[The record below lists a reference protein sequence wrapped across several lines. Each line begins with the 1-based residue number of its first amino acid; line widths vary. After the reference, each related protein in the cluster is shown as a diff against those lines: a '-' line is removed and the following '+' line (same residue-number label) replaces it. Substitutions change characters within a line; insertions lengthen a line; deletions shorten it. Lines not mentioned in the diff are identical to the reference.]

1 MLRLLTPR
9 NLGLAVVAALAL
21 LPAYANNYL
30 LFVANLTL
38 IYVILAVGLNLLIGY
53 TGLLAFMNGSLF
65 GVGAYATAI
74 LRLDVGL
81 PYGLAIPA
89 GALITM
95 AIGVL
100 VALPALRLAGLYLAL
115 ATIAFAQFILWGL
128 LHWDRVTRGPSGI
141 ITPQIDYGALGS
153 FELVHYY
160 VTLAVVCAIV
170 WLTVNL
176 LRSRFG
182 RAFVA
187 IRESEVAA
195 ESNGIDLTRY
205 KTLAY
210 AVSALY
216 AGFAGGLFTPLLGI
230 VVPESFDLSQVIV
243 QFTMVT
249 VGGLGS
255 VAGAVIGAIG
265 LVWLQEALRKFKEL
279 QEVAFGG
286 MILLTILFLPGG
298 VAAML
303 KRRLPAWREPLRR
316 FLSKP

>member
-9 NLGLAVVAALAL
+9 NLGLALLAVVAL

-74 LRLDVGL
+74 LRLDLGM
-81 PYGLAIPA
+81 PYGLAIPF

-95 AIGVL
+95 ALGVL

-141 ITPQIDYGALGS
+141 LTPHVDYGALGS
-153 FELVHYY
+153 FEFVHYY
-160 VTLAVVCAIV
+160 VTLAVVCASV

-176 LRSRFG
+176 LRSRYG

-195 ESNGIDLTRY
+195 ECNGIDLTRY

-216 AGFAGGLFTPLLGI
+216 AGLAGGLFTPLLGI

-243 QFTMVT
+243 QFAMVT

-265 LVWLQEALRKFKEL
+265 LVWLQEGLRKFKEL

-298 VAAML
+298 AAAML
-303 KRRLPAWREPLRR
+303 KRRLPGWRESLRR
-316 FLSKP
+316 FRSKS

>member
-9 NLGLAVVAALAL
+9 NLGLALVVGLAV

-65 GVGAYATAI
+65 GVGAYVTAI
-74 LRLDVGL
+74 LRLDLHL
-81 PYGLAIPA
+81 PYGLAIPLS
-89 GALITM
+89 ALITM
-95 AIGVL
+95 ALGVL

-141 ITPQIDYGALGS
+141 ITPPIDYGALGS
-153 FELVHYY
+153 FEFVHYY

-176 LRSRFG
+176 LRSRYG

-216 AGFAGGLFTPLLGI
+216 AGLAGGLFTPLLGI

-243 QFTMVT
+243 QFAMVT

-298 VAAML
+298 VAAMF

-316 FLSKP
+316 FLSKS

>member
-1 MLRLLTPR
+1 MLRLLTAR
-9 NLGLAVVAALAL
+9 NLGLALLAVLAL

-30 LFVANLTL
+30 LFVGNLTL

-74 LRLDVGL
+74 LRLDLGL
-81 PYGLAIPA
+81 PYGVAIPA

-95 AIGVL
+95 ALGVL

-141 ITPQIDYGALGS
+141 ITPQVDYGVLGS
-153 FELVHYY
+153 FEFVHYY
-160 VTLAVVCAIV
+160 VTLAVVCATV

-176 LRSRFG
+176 LRSRYG

-216 AGFAGGLFTPLLGI
+216 AGLAGGLFTPLLGI

-243 QFTMVT
+243 QFAMVT

-316 FLSKP
+316 FLSKS

>member
-9 NLGLAVVAALAL
+9 NLGLVLVAALAL
-21 LPAYANNYL
+21 LPAFANNYL

-38 IYVILAVGLNLLIGY
+38 IYVVLAVGLNLLIGY

-89 GALITM
+89 GALITT

-141 ITPQIDYGALGS
+141 VTPQADYGALGN

-160 VTLAVVCAIV
+160 VTLAVD
-170 WLTVNL
+170 T
-176 LRSRFG
+176 G
-182 RAFVA
+182 
-187 IRESEVAA
+187 
-195 ESNGIDLTRY
+195 Y
-205 KTLAY
+205 KY
-210 AVSALY
+210 
-216 AGFAGGLFTPLLGI
+216 
-230 VVPESFDLSQVIV
+230 
-243 QFTMVT
+243 M
-249 VGGLGS
+249 S
-255 VAGAVIGAIG
+255 VDP
-265 LVWLQEALRKFKEL
+265 FKERD
-279 QEVAFGG
+279 A
-286 MILLTILFLPGG
+286 
-298 VAAML
+298 
-303 KRRLPAWREPLRR
+303 
-316 FLSKP
+316 